1 MRLSE
6 EIEQERSTE
15 EGFKEEEK
23 SVNRER
29 NSGDDFM
36 DWADKWR
43 SLVQL

>member
-1 MRLSE
+1 MRLRE

-23 SVNRER
+23 SVNSER

-36 DWADKWR
+36 DLADNCR
-43 SLVQL
+43 SLIR

>member
-1 MRLSE
+1 MRLRE

-36 DWADKWR
+36 DLADKCR
-43 SLVQL
+43 SLIR